1 MTQQRQVTGSAWLP
15 VTLMAATTLMLIA
28 AIVAFIAGAPGVGDA
43 CLGAV
48 FVVAAV
54 TGGAAAVNRA
64 RAVPGGSVSGG
75 SVSGGYVSGGSAV
88 PVPGSRVAPDGPV
101 GPAGSLAEGKPNQR

>member
-75 SVSGGYVSGGSAV
+75 YVSGGSAV